1 MENENREMFAELNA
15 LLTAIAKALEIEPE
29 AAARAIEAG
38 EIAIKMEVD
47 EEGRHFVGV
56 TYRGKASRVYPGVI
70 RHAPEEPEAANDE
83 GCGTGGC
90 GCGR

>member
-1 MENENREMFAELNA
+1 MDSDSREMFAELNA
-15 LLTAIAKALEIEPE
+15 LLTAIAKALDLEPE

-56 TYRGKASRVYPGVI
+56 VHDGKTSRVYPGVI
-70 RHAPEEPEAANDE
+70 RHAPEEPAAEEDD
-83 GCGTGGC
+83 CGHQGC
-90 GCGR
+90 GCGH